1 MNGWMEGQT
10 MDEWM
15 DIYYLSYLA
24 YLLLSI
30 GSPCLFLTLT
40 VHPSDEGVMI
50 KYSPASNVC
59 IENASY

>member
-1 MNGWMEGQT
+1 MNELDRWMDNGW
-10 MDEWM
+10 
-15 DIYYLSYLA
+15 IYYLSIV

-50 KYSPASNVC
+50 KYLPASNVY
-59 IENASY
+59 IENVLY